1 MDYISIIKVYKK
13 HTFWEEISSRL
24 QVFDCWWLCHNQGL
38 LPPLFGEALK
48 KETDVFCQ
56 ENASCEDPVPLLRH
70 ILYVRNVPSEHA
82 GMGSNTLWQSLKNG
96 WDGWELQCCAS

>member
-1 MDYISIIKVYKK
+1 MTATEQEIKWYRAGQK
-13 HTFWEEISSRL
+13 H
-24 QVFDCWWLCHNQGL
+24 DA
-38 LPPLFGEALK
+38 FGEALK

-82 GMGSNTLWQSLKNG
+82 GMGSNTL
-96 WDGWELQCCAS
+96 